1 VPELPEVEVVR
12 AGLARHVLGRTIT
25 RVDVLHPRPVRRDPR
40 GPEGF
45 ALALTGRRI
54 DDARRRG
61 KYLWL
66 PLDSGD
72 ALLGH
77 LGMSGQLL
85 VQPSGAPDDRHL
97 RVRLVLDDAQEL
109 RFADQR
115 MFGGLSVSEGGAVLP
130 PEIAHIA
137 LDPLDPHFDEAAFVR
152 RVRRR
157 TAGVKRLLLDQ
168 TLVSGVGNIYADEAL
183 WRARIHGDRPGDR
196 LTGPQ
201 VRSLLGHAREVMTD
215 ALGEGGTSFDSLYV
229 NVNGESGYFDRSLDA
244 YGREGEPC
252 ARCGTPIRRVA
263 FMNRSSYFCPR
274 CQPPPRRRRSRPG
287 IDPATSR

>member
-12 AGLARHVLGRTIT
+12 AGLARHVPGRTIT
-25 RVDVLHPRPVRRDPR
+25 RVEVLHPRPVRRDPR

-54 DDARRRG
+54 DDVRRRG

-66 PLDSGD
+66 PLDGGD

-85 VQPSGAPDDRHL
+85 VRPSEAPDDRHL
-97 RVRLVLDDAQEL
+97 RVRMVLTDGLDL

-115 MFGGLSVSEGGAVLP
+115 MFGGLSVSDGGAELP
-130 PEIAHIA
+130 PEIVHIA
-137 LDPLDPHFDEAAFVR
+137 RDPLDPLFDEADFVR

-168 TLVSGVGNIYADEAL
+168 TLVSGIGNIYADEAL

-201 VRSLLGHAREVMTD
+201 VRTLLQHAREVMTD
-215 ALGEGGTSFDSLYV
+215 ALGEGGTSFDTLYV
-229 NVNGESGYFDRSLDA
+229 DVNGESGYFDRSLNA
-244 YGREGEPC
+244 YGRAGEPC
-252 ARCGTPIRRVA
+252 GRCGTPIRRVA

-274 CQPPPRRRRSRPG
+274 CQPVPRRRSRPG
-287 IDPATSR
+287 IDPVTSR